1 VVDFKELISVGIHF
15 GHQTARWN
23 PKMAPYVW
31 GFRKGIYLI
40 DVSKT
45 AYYLEQAAKFLE
57 AVASE
62 GKPILWVGT
71 KKAAQKAIEKWGQDL
86 KMPNVTHR
94 WIGGTLTNFSQV
106 KKSVTKLLHFEDI
119 LDRAANFS
127 YTKKEFLN
135 FQKMA
140 DRLNR
145 NVGGIRNLKWPIGA
159 IVIVD
164 VRKEK
169 TVLNEA
175 LVAGIPVVAL
185 VDTNSDPTGVSYVIP
200 GNDDSPKAVN
210 FIIDYLG
217 EAVKRGVAA
226 VVKKEKTPKKD
237 VQQVEAPKEK
247 VVEPK
252 KTAAKKEEK
261 VVEKVVE
268 KVSAKEAKDVKVAVP
283 SEKKEEKV
291 VSKKEAPAKTE
302 K

>member
-1 VVDFKELISVGIHF
+1 MVDFKELISVGIHF

-23 PKMAPYVW
+23 PKMAPYIW
-31 GFRKGIYLI
+31 GFRKGIHLV

-45 AYYLEQAAKFLE
+45 AHYLEKAAKFLE

-71 KKAAQKAIEKWGQDL
+71 KKAAQKAIEKWGNDL

-94 WIGGTLTNFSQV
+94 WIGGTLTNFPQV

-119 LDRAANFS
+119 LDRAANFP

-159 IVIVD
+159 IVIID

-175 LVAGIPVVAL
+175 QVAGIPVVAL
-185 VDTNSDPTGVSYVIP
+185 VDTNSDPTGVSYVVP

-217 EAVKRGVAA
+217 EAVKRGVAS
-226 VVKKEKTPKKD
+226 VVKKEKAPKKD
-237 VQQVEAPKEK
+237 VQQVEALKAK
-247 VVEPK
+247 VAEPK
-252 KTAAKKEEK
+252 KIVVKKEEK
-261 VVEKVVE
+261 VAE
-268 KVSAKEAKDVKVAVP
+268 KVSAKEVKDVKVVQ
-283 SEKKEEKV
+283 SVVKKEDKV
-291 VSKKEAPAKTE
+291 ASKKEASEKTE